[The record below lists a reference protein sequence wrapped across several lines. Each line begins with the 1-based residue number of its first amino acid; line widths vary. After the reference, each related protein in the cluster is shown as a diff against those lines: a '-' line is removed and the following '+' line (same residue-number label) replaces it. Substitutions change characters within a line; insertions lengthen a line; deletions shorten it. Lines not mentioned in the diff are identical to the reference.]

1 LCFLKRRLGIPRNKR
16 RNKMHKRKFGNSSE
30 SILARIANK
39 IYIAL
44 DLTDA
49 SKLKTVVLRYIAN
62 INNDTQIRHY
72 YTKINLFNE
81 INKDKMTFKV
91 FMKLLR
97 VLSIRKIVFDITITT
112 SLNKEVIVHEEICLD
127 VINDSTEKEET

>member
-1 LCFLKRRLGIPRNKR
+1 
-16 RNKMHKRKFGNSSE
+16 MHKRKFGNSSE

-44 DLTDA
+44 HLTDA
-49 SKLKTVVLRYIAN
+49 SKLKTVVLRYNAN